1 MKILNPLLL
10 LLLSLIFTPISVFAS
25 DSSTSEDDVESASFV
40 QTPYKEQKVV
50 FDFYFDTP
58 DKASTALYWIRSL
71 LNPLTSEPYN
81 IAPDFNEI
89 KVIIHG
95 TEIVTVAKKNYT
107 KYKAIVERM
116 RYYAELGVEFK
127 VCALAAKDFD
137 YELEDFHEFIEVVP
151 SAITELAHWQQQGY
165 ALITPQVPIKRFTID
180 EIR

>member
-1 MKILNPLLL
+1 MKILKPLSL
-10 LLLSLIFTPISVFAS
+10 LLLSLIFTPIGVFAS
-25 DSSTSEDDVESASFV
+25 DSPNPEADAESASFV

-58 DKASTALYWIRSL
+58 DKAATALYWLRSL
-71 LNPLTSEPYN
+71 LNPLTAEPYN

-95 TEIVTVAKKNYT
+95 TEIVTVAKKNYK
-107 KYKAIVERM
+107 KYKTIVERM
-116 RYYAELGVEFK
+116 RYYSEFGVEFK
-127 VCALAAKDFD
+127 VCALAAKDFG
-137 YELEDFHEFIEVVP
+137 YQLEDFHEFIEVVP
-151 SAITELAHWQQQGY
+151 SAITELAHWQLQGY